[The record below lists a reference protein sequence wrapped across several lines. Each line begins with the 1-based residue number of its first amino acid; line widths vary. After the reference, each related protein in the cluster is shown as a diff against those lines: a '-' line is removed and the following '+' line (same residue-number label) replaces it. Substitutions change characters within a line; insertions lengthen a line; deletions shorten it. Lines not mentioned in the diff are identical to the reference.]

1 MLLSRASGLLKYFFT
16 ILNAAKLLQLLQA
29 EAFLVC
35 LSWLLGSS
43 WSSNQED
50 ARMAIVED
58 DLVDP
63 RHIKY
68 TDRSFLHM
76 AMIASNVKL
85 EYDFGGKT
93 SIVHNLGE
101 QE

>member
-1 MLLSRASGLLKYFFT
+1 
-16 ILNAAKLLQLLQA
+16 
-29 EAFLVC
+29 
-35 LSWLLGSS
+35 
-43 WSSNQED
+43 
-50 ARMAIVED
+50 MAIVED